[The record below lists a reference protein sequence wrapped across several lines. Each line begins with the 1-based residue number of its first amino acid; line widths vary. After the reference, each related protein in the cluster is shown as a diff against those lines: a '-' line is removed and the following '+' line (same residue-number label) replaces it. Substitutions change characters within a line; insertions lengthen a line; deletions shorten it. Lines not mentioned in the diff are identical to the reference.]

1 MLAFLKSYNII
12 LGDFTAKGFA
22 FQGQENSIY
31 FEYFYLER
39 QTMEGDL

>member
-1 MLAFLKSYNII
+1 MI

-22 FQGQENSIY
+22 FQGQEIFIY